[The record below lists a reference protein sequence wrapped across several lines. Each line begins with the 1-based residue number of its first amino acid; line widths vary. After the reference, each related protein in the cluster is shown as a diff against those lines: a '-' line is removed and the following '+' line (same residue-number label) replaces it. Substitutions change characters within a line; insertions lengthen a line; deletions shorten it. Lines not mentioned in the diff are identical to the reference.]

1 MFIDDDKIK
10 NIILNELSKNKSEA
24 CFNKY
29 KIGNNSTPFIIDQIK
44 NINYN
49 QTFNYWI
56 IINKNLINIDYFSDY
71 VFKHNFILLYNK
83 KYTYQLYYWIKK
95 DSGIQDNFST
105 AFYATN
111 IKYYLHN
118 VSIFIENENE
128 ESNDFMRIINLA
140 KSQI

>member
-10 NIILNELSKNKSEA
+10 NIILNELSKKRSEA

-29 KIGNNSTPFIIDQIK
+29 KPGNTSEPFIIDQIK
-44 NINYN
+44 NININ
-49 QTFNYWI
+49 QKFNYWM
-56 IINKNLINIDYFSDY
+56 IINTNLIYIDNFSDI
-71 VFKHNFILLYNK
+71 VFKHNFILLYKTENG
-83 KYTYQLYYWIKK
+83 YQLYYWIKK
-95 DSGIQDNFST
+95 DSRIQDNFST

-128 ESNDFMRIINLA
+128 ESDDFKRVINFV
-140 KSQI
+140 KS